1 MKFFVAKKKSIIGVG
16 LLLLTAIMLSINFF
30 GCPSASV
37 YFGASP
43 RLVPIYN
50 VATDDKKVAITF
62 DSAWGADKTQGILDL
77 LKEYNAK
84 GTFFLV
90 GFWAEKY
97 PDMVK
102 AIDKAGI
109 EIGTHSNTHP
119 DFAKLSEVQMKQ
131 ELELSMSTIKS
142 VTGKDVKLFRSP
154 YGSYNNTSINVA
166 TSLGLTTIQWDV
178 DTLDWKGLSAG
189 EMAKRVSSKVNSGS
203 IILCHNNSDNI
214 LEGLRLILD
223 YLTSTGYSVVSVGD
237 LIYTDNYTID
247 HAGVQHKN

>member
-1 MKFFVAKKKSIIGVG
+1 MKFVVFKKSNITKILMMLVVVI
-16 LLLLTAIMLSINFF
+16 LLAINFF
-30 GCPSASV
+30 GVPSAAV
-37 YFGASP
+37 YFGTSP

-50 VATDDKKVAITF
+50 VNTPDKKVAITF
-62 DSAWGADKTQGILDL
+62 DSAWGVDKTLGILDL

-84 GTFFLV
+84 ATFFLV

-119 DFAKLSEVQMKQ
+119 DFTTLSETQMKQ
-131 ELELSMSTIKS
+131 ELELSINTIKA
-142 VTGKDVKLFRSP
+142 VTGKDVTLFRSP
-154 YGSYNNTSINVA
+154 YGAYNNTSINVA
-166 TSLGLTTIQWDV
+166 KALGLTTIQWDV
-178 DTLDWKGLSAG
+178 DTLDWKGLTGG
-189 EMAKRVSSKVNSGS
+189 EMAKRVSTKVGNGS

-214 LEGLRLILD
+214 LDGLRLILD
-223 YLTSTGYSVVSVGD
+223 YLTSSGYTVTSVGD
-237 LIYTDNYTID
+237 IIYTKDYYID